1 MTLPT
6 AELDRLQS
14 HPRIA
19 RLLRSLA
26 EHPPMVVEAEETV
39 RRAAILLALRARADG
54 EPELLMIKRAEAE
67 GDPWSGHI
75 ACPGGRMEPEDRDLA
90 VTAVRETWEETG
102 VDVARDGRLLGHLDD
117 LYPRTPTLPP
127 IVIRPYVA
135 LVRADVSIVP
145 SHEVAAAFWVPL
157 VRPGRARR
165 VDDRHRDR
173 ARRRARVQ
181 VFQHG
186 EYTVWGLTERALRQ
200 LLTFMGEPP
209 ADDADAWRCASR
221 RQLRRL
227 AVSRTSA
234 RAGARRDP

>member
-1 MTLPT
+1 MLPT

-14 HPRIA
+14 HPRIV

-26 EHPPMVVEAEETV
+26 EHPPLEVEAEETV

-75 ACPGGRMEPEDRDLA
+75 ACPGGRMEPDDRDLA
-90 VTAVRETWEETG
+90 VTAVRETLEETG

-127 IVIRPYVA
+127 IIIRPFVA
-135 LVRADVSIVP
+135 LVRADVAIVP
-145 SHEVAAAFWVPL
+145 SHEVAAAFWVPVSAL
-157 VRPGRARR
+157 AERDAWTTGTVSVRGIER
-165 VDDRHRDR
+165 
-173 ARRRARVQ
+173 RVQ

-200 LLTFMGEPP
+200 LLTFMCEAP
-209 ADDADAWRCASR
+209 ANGS
-221 RQLRRL
+221 
-227 AVSRTSA
+227 
-234 RAGARRDP
+234 

>member
-1 MTLPT
+1 MMLPT
-6 AELDRLQS
+6 AELDRLQA
-14 HPRIA
+14 HPRIV

-26 EHPPMVVEAEETV
+26 EHPPVVVEAEESV

-75 ACPGGRMEPEDRDLA
+75 ACPGGRMEPGDHDLA
-90 VTAVRETWEETG
+90 VTAVRETLEETG

-117 LYPRTPTLPP
+117 LFPRSPTLPP

-135 LVRADVSIVP
+135 LVRADVAIVP

-157 VRPGRARR
+157 SALAERGAWTIGTVMVRGIARK
-165 VDDRHRDR
+165 
-173 ARRRARVQ
+173 VQ

-209 ADDADAWRCASR
+209 AAH
-221 RQLRRL
+221 
-227 AVSRTSA
+227 
-234 RAGARRDP
+234 